1 MSINALVLAP
11 EGTVSEIT
19 IEKQDGSY
27 LKPLQD
33 LVGGYIEFAA
43 TLDPE
48 VEMVAN
54 EDGHPLGLPFNS
66 LATDTGAYG
75 QPIVGTAVLIP
86 AGSFE

>member
-1 MSINALVLAP
+1 MNALILTPDGVVIETVIEP
-11 EGTVSEIT
+11 E
-19 IEKQDGSY
+19 DGSY

-48 VEMVAN
+48 VEMVVN
-54 EDGHPLGLPFNS
+54 EDGHPLGLPLNHT
-66 LATDTGAYG
+66 ATKTGAYG

-86 AGSFE
+86 AGSFD

>member
-1 MSINALVLAP
+1 MNALLLSP
-11 EGTVSEIT
+11 EGTVTEIV
-19 IEKQDGSY
+19 IEEEDGSY

-54 EDGHPLGLPFNS
+54 EDGHPLGLPFNAN
-66 LATDTGAYG
+66 ATGMGAYG